1 MTIDDIKKFQENYSS
16 IENTAANIISY
27 IKNKYPG
34 VLRFGRFASYD
45 SIEVWV
51 DGIVVNYYDYGYDI
65 KEVDSINVPFEAF
78 TDGGMIPW
86 CDGYAGPI
94 LKSMEEKK
102 EKAKT
107 AEEERERKEYERLRN
122 KFENK

>member
-27 IKNKYPG
+27 IKRKYPG

-45 SIEVWV
+45 SIEVWA
-51 DGIVVNYYDYGYDI
+51 DGIIVNYYDYGYDI
-65 KEVDSINVPFEAF
+65 KESDSIIVPFEAF

-86 CDGYAGPI
+86 CDGYADPI

-107 AEEERERKEYERLRN
+107 VEEERERKEYERLRN

>member
-1 MTIDDIKKFQENYSS
+1 MTIDDIKNFQKNYSS
-16 IENTAANIISY
+16 IEDTAANIISY

-45 SIEVWV
+45 SIEVWA
-51 DGIVVNYYDYGYDI
+51 DGIIVSYYDYGYDI
-65 KEVDSINVPFEAF
+65 KELDSINVPFEAF

-94 LKSMEEKK
+94 LKSIEEKK

>member
-1 MTIDDIKKFQENYSS
+1 MTIDDIKNFQKNYSS
-16 IENTAANIISY
+16 IEDTAANIISY

-45 SIEVWV
+45 SIEVWA
-51 DGIVVNYYDYGYDI
+51 DGIIVSYYDYGYDI
-65 KEVDSINVPFEAF
+65 KELDSINVPFEAF

-94 LKSMEEKK
+94 LKSIEEKK

-107 AEEERERKEYERLRN
+107 AEEERERKEYERLKN

>member
-1 MTIDDIKKFQENYSS
+1 MTIDDIKKFQKNYSS
-16 IENTAANIISY
+16 IEDTAANIISY

-45 SIEVWV
+45 SIEVWA
-51 DGIVVNYYDYGYDI
+51 DGIIVSYYDYGYDI

-107 AEEERERKEYERLRN
+107 AEEERERKEYERLKN

>member
-1 MTIDDIKKFQENYSS
+1 MTIDDIKKFQKNYSS
-16 IENTAANIISY
+16 IEDTAANIISY

-45 SIEVWV
+45 SIEVWA
-51 DGIVVNYYDYGYDI
+51 DGIIVNYYDYGYDI

-94 LKSMEEKK
+94 LKGMEEKK

-107 AEEERERKEYERLRN
+107 AEEERERKEYERLKN

>member
-1 MTIDDIKKFQENYSS
+1 MTIDDIKKFQKNYSS
-16 IENTAANIISY
+16 IEDTAANIISY
-27 IKNKYPG
+27 IKSKYPG

-45 SIEVWV
+45 SIEVWA
-51 DGIVVNYYDYGYDI
+51 DGITVNYYDYGYDI

-107 AEEERERKEYERLRN
+107 AEEERERKEYERLKN

>member
-1 MTIDDIKKFQENYSS
+1 MTIDDIKKFQKNYSS
-16 IENTAANIISY
+16 IEDTAANIISY
-27 IKNKYPG
+27 IKSKYPG

-45 SIEVWV
+45 SIEVWA
-51 DGIVVNYYDYGYDI
+51 DGIIVNYYDYGYDI

-107 AEEERERKEYERLRN
+107 AEEERERKEYERLKN

>member
-1 MTIDDIKKFQENYSS
+1 MTIDDIKKFQKNYSS
-16 IENTAANIISY
+16 VEDTAANIISY

-45 SIEVWV
+45 SIEVWA
-51 DGIVVNYYDYGYDI
+51 DGITVNYYDYGYDI

-94 LKSMEEKK
+94 LKSIEEKK